1 MNLINQDYIFLSYSH
16 KDSIKEYITALDNL
30 GYNVLYDEEMSVG
43 TDWELKARRYI
54 SSPKCKGIIMFLS
67 SNSVKSKAILRELEI
82 SQRYN
87 KPLFPLVLNGNSVGE
102 IIVDTVSNSKNEN
115 ESFIAQE
122 IGTFFTPD
130 IIYITAQ
137 QFFDDAYQQKM
148 IKTFN
153 SWGMSQVKKNTKIHS
168 TYTSERKD
176 EFSRLKQQQRLF
188 LEFDK
193 KVISDLVGNIEDK
206 VFLLD
211 IGCNDGDLIMNRV
224 DGSDNISVVGV
235 DINMP
240 AINRGNEKYP
250 EEKFMGY
257 CIDCL
262 DDEIINISMADG
274 LSGTYQSACGA
285 REMVDNKEKIT
296 VINSKTLC
304 GPHRYLVEK
313 AQKMK
318 IEGHS
323 AKDIIAWLEKAIETA
338 ESFLIPQDFD
348 FLRRGG
354 RLTSMAATFG
364 SVLKLKPIMTQTQD
378 GKRLDK
384 FAVKRTMKAAVGTII
399 EHLKKKGVDKRHILY
414 VSHANAIEDAKKV
427 IAQLKETFGDVEI
440 HMLDLGAAFVTQGGP
455 KCVAIQYI
463 EK

>member
-54 SSPKCKGIIMFLS
+54 SSPKCKGIIMFVS

-115 ESFIAQE
+115 ESFIAEE

-262 DDEIINISMADG
+262 DDDFLDNMREIMISKDILGFDIVICSMILLHLDDPYKCLKNIRKLMKPGGRIFIRDMDDG
-274 LSGTYQSACGA
+274 LAISHPDPDNLVQTFNNYSKELSFTGERTNG
-285 REMVDNKEKIT
+285 REI
-296 VINSKTLC
+296 
-304 GPHRYLVEK
+304 Y
-313 AQKMK
+313 
-318 IEGHS
+318 
-323 AKDIIAWLEKAIETA
+323 
-338 ESFLIPQDFD
+338 SFLSKCGFRDIKIIPHEITTVGQDPD
-348 FLRRGG
+348 FIDILYNVNFKFILAGLCQRYENNPEVIEYKN
-354 RLTSMAATFG
+354 SY
-364 SVLKLKPIMTQTQD
+364 D
-378 GKRLDK
+378 WGKRAFDDLEDL
-384 FAVKRTMKAAVGTII
+384 FHTPGYYYRMGTI
-399 EHLKKKGVDKRHILY
+399 VFTARR
-414 VSHANAIEDAKKV
+414 
-427 IAQLKETFGDVEI
+427 
-440 HMLDLGAAFVTQGGP
+440 
-455 KCVAIQYI
+455 
-463 EK
+463 